1 MRCYDSNGTLI
12 EMEKLSD
19 AIHMVV
25 ATDGFIE
32 INYLNPKDP
41 RKCGEW
47 SDTTT
52 VRPLRLDQLLDKSAL
67 HLCRYQLIAYL
78 CFVRSLEILARTM
91 EKKGMMSKITPG
103 SFWVSDTAVD
113 AAGNPLP
120 LKSETLSKLIQKQCQ
135 KVGLTVCHNET
146 ATQKDNDTKLAGH
159 FLRGHAGSLAY
170 DLYKMGSTW
179 PSDEGINRARHTFST
194 FFKNYYRATNRRT
207 VLSYAAARERGKKL
221 RFEEAARL

>member
-1 MRCYDSNGTLI
+1 
-12 EMEKLSD
+12 
-19 AIHMVV
+19 
-25 ATDGFIE
+25 
-32 INYLNPKDP
+32 
-41 RKCGEW
+41 
-47 SDTTT
+47 
-52 VRPLRLDQLLDKSAL
+52 
-67 HLCRYQLIAYL
+67 
-78 CFVRSLEILARTM
+78 
-91 EKKGMMSKITPG
+91 MMSKITPG

-135 KVGLTVCHNET
+135 KVGLAVCHNET

-179 PSDEGINRARHTFST
+179 PSDEGINRARHTFNT

>member
-1 MRCYDSNGTLI
+1 M
-12 EMEKLSD
+12 EM
-19 AIHMVV
+19 
-25 ATDGFIE
+25 
-32 INYLNPKDP
+32 NYLNPKDP

-52 VRPLRLDQLLDKSAL
+52 VRPLRLHQLLDASQP
-67 HLCRYQLIAYL
+67 HLCRHQLIAYL
-78 CFVRSLEILARTM
+78 CFIRSLEIMARTM
-91 EKKGMMSKITPG
+91 EAKGMMTKIKIG

-113 AAGNPLP
+113 AAGNYLP
-120 LKSETLSKLIQKQCQ
+120 LKSETLSKLIQKQCEA
-135 KVGLTVCHNET
+135 VGLSVNHNET
-146 ATQKDNDTKLAGH
+146 ATQKDTEQKLAGH

-170 DLYKMGSTW
+170 DLYKLGSTW

-207 VLSYAAARERGKKL
+207 IMAYAAKSACGIKL

>member
-1 MRCYDSNGTLI
+1 MGFCPPFGFSRRQRCYDSNGTLI

-52 VRPLRLDQLLDKSAL
+52 VRPLRLDQLLDKSAI
-67 HLCRYQLIAYL
+67 HLCRYQ
-78 CFVRSLEILARTM
+78 R
-91 EKKGMMSKITPG
+91 
-103 SFWVSDTAVD
+103 VSDTAVD

-120 LKSETLSKLIQKQCQ
+120 LKSETLPKLIQKQCQ
-135 KVGLTVCHNET
+135 KVGLTYSVS
-146 ATQKDNDTKLAGH
+146 Q
-159 FLRGHAGSLAY
+159 
-170 DLYKMGSTW
+170 
-179 PSDEGINRARHTFST
+179 
-194 FFKNYYRATNRRT
+194 
-207 VLSYAAARERGKKL
+207 
-221 RFEEAARL
+221 